1 MPDGLHWGILM
12 KVITTP
18 TLQVVLL
25 ATALTGTLAHAARPV
40 APAAEIR
47 IPGTGIYPESLTS
60 GRDGTVYIGSV
71 GKGQVFRARPGA
83 DTVETFIAPGTGGIR
98 QVFGV
103 YADDGHNTLWV
114 CSNQIGGAP
123 GGPPPPPSAL
133 HSFNLKTGAPTGR
146 YEFPGGGMCNDIVTA
161 PDGTAYATDTPNM
174 QVLRL
179 PRGGKALEVWAGNG
193 AFGPPG
199 GVLDGI
205 TMVGGRVIVNTLVT
219 SRLFAIDVAK
229 DGKAGE
235 INALKLTHPI
245 ARPDGMRAYGKD
257 ALLSSDGNGKVVKV
271 TILGNV
277 GTLTTVKD
285 GFDGLV
291 SVTPVGKVAYALEGQ
306 LGGLMRGP
314 NGPPAPP
321 ERPYKA
327 VAVTLE

>member
-1 MPDGLHWGILM
+1 M
-12 KVITTP
+12 KVITNP
-18 TLQVVLL
+18 VPRLALL
-25 ATALTGTLAHAARPV
+25 AGAFAGTLAHAATPV
-40 APAAEIR
+40 TPAAEIR
-47 IPGTGIYPESLTS
+47 IPGTGIFPESLTS

-71 GKGQVFRARPGA
+71 GKGLVYRARPGA
-83 DTVETFIAPGTGGIR
+83 DTVEPFIAPGSGGIR

-146 YEFPGGGMCNDIVTA
+146 YEFPGGGMCNDIVTSA
-161 PDGTAYATDTPNM
+161 DGTAYATDTPNM

-179 PRGGKALEVWAGNG
+179 AKGGKQLEVWAGGG

-205 TMVGGRVIVNTLVT
+205 TIVGGRVIVNTLVT
-219 SRLFAIDVAK
+219 SKLFAIDVAK

-235 INALKLTHPI
+235 VAQLKLTHPI
-245 ARPDGMRAYGKD
+245 TRPDGMRVYGKD
-257 ALLSSDGNGKVVKV
+257 ALLSTDGTGKVVKV
-271 TILGNV
+271 TIFGNV

-285 GFDGLV
+285 GFDGIV
-291 SVTPVGKVAYALEGQ
+291 GVTPVGKVAYALEGQ
-306 LGGLMRGP
+306 LGALMRGP

-327 VAVTLE
+327 VAIPLE